1 MNKNNINNKIIDSTC
16 EVCGKTIEK
25 DIYGQGKCP
34 YCGWRNCFMNAEHP
48 DNVLHPNLISLNKA
62 KRLYLEK
69 KPLEPD
75 LDDFV
80 EALHAY
86 GEVQFIYNNVCYA
99 VELLDS
105 EINSTQIQL
114 YNTKTKEVFV
124 FKNDNDFKT
133 NARIENKL
141 LKDIWNETTDRY
153 WLQ

>member
-1 MNKNNINNKIIDSTC
+1 
-16 EVCGKTIEK
+16 
-25 DIYGQGKCP
+25 
-34 YCGWRNCFMNAEHP
+34 MNAEHP